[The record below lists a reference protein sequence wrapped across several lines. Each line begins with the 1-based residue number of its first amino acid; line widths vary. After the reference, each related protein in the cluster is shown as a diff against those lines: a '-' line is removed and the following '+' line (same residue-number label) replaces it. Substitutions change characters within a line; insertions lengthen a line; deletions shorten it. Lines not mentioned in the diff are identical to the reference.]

1 MAGYLAKALSVWL
14 IGFFPLAEI
23 YVAVPAGLAM
33 GLDAISTV
41 VWSTTG
47 NIAPIVL
54 LHYGYEALARIP
66 RIGRWLERLS
76 SPRLRETLDRKGGW
90 FLLVA
95 TPWIGVWIV
104 AASARLLG
112 MRPDRILIYSA
123 VSVVI
128 YAIAL
133 TALITLGVDLAR
145 G

>member
-1 MAGYLAKALSVWL
+1 MTGYLAKAFSVWL

-33 GLDAISTV
+33 GLDAVSTV
-41 VWSTTG
+41 VWSATG
-47 NIAPIVL
+47 NIAPVFL
-54 LHYGYEALARIP
+54 LHFGYEALARIP
-66 RIGRWLERLS
+66 RVGRWLERLA
-76 SPRLRETLDRKGGW
+76 SPRLRETLDRRGGW

-112 MRPDRILIYSA
+112 MRPDRILLYSS
-123 VSVVI
+123 VSVI
-128 YAIAL
+128 LYAIAL
-133 TALITLGVDLAR
+133 TALITFGVDLAR

>member
-1 MAGYLAKALSVWL
+1 MASYLAKALSVWF

-33 GLDAISTV
+33 GLDVVSTV
-41 VWSTTG
+41 VWSVTG
-47 NIAPIVL
+47 NIAPVFL
-54 LHYGYEALARIP
+54 LHFGYEALARIP
-66 RIGRWLERLS
+66 RIGRWLERLA
-76 SPRLRETLDRKGGW
+76 SPRLRETLDRRGGW

-112 MRPDRILIYSA
+112 MRPDRILLYSS
-123 VSVVI
+123 VSVVL

-133 TALITLGVDLAR
+133 TALISFGVDVAR